1 VKAVSADVKQDI
13 FQYDIPQMGPAAI
26 GTKSG
31 SYLEFTDIDLT
42 GITGIKPTVFSAN
55 DQVAGG
61 KLEARLD
68 SPTGLLLGEADAKQG
83 TTGPIDLPFRKPVSG
98 IHKLYLVFINPT
110 AGQKPL
116 FAVDK
121 VQFDTQGM

>member
-1 VKAVSADVKQDI
+1 MFA
-13 FQYDIPQMGPAAI
+13 
-26 GTKSG
+26 
-31 SYLEFTDIDLT
+31 
-42 GITGIKPTVFSAN
+42 AN

-68 SPTGLLLGEADAKQG
+68 SPTGPLLGEADVKQG
-83 TTGPIDLPFRKPVSG
+83 TMGPVDLPFRKPVSG
-98 IHKLYLVFINPT
+98 VHKLYLVFVNPT